1 MGKVSKQKN
10 QTDKDKELT
19 LKVLKVLKKLQEDNN
34 DSLYKSSS
42 LIDMPSFLDNLNSNA
57 LERIL

>member
-34 DSLYKSSS
+34 DSLYK
-42 LIDMPSFLDNLNSNA
+42 IF
-57 LERIL
+57 